1 MIVVSDTS
9 PINYLVL
16 CRAIDVL
23 PRLYGQ
29 VFVPQ
34 AVITELRHAN
44 TPQPVK
50 DWLATSPPWLTIRD
64 PLAASASFRLDLG
77 ETAAILLAEELHADR
92 LLIDV
97 RPGYRVAKSRGLVA
111 VGTLAVLIE
120 ASHAK
125 LINLTQCIDLLEKQ
139 TTFRMTPTLRSL
151 VVFLANARVSG
162 P

>member
-16 CRAIDVL
+16 CGAIDVL

-34 AVITELRHAN
+34 AVINELRHPH
-44 TPQPVK
+44 TPQAVK
-50 DWLATSPPWLTIRD
+50 DWLATAPSWLTIRD
-64 PLAASASFRLDLG
+64 PLATQVSFRLDLG

-92 LLIDV
+92 LLIDE
-97 RPGYRVAKSRGLVA
+97 RPGYRIAKFRGLVA

-120 ASHAK
+120 AAHTKMIDLA
-125 LINLTQCIDLLEKQ
+125 QCIDRLERQ
-139 TTFRMTPTLRSL
+139 TTFRMTPKLRGMVLSL
-151 VVFLANARVSG
+151 VKAGISKS
-162 P
+162 